1 MFDFDTKAAPSRV
14 YAEEGIIGGLVT
26 AATFAAVWL
35 AVFGPGAGWTGF
47 AILLGLPG
55 ADPAYAAYFDSL
67 SPLGKWAAFMAGG
80 GAVISVLV
88 GFVGGYWILSDQPD
102 SWHVEGLEYDPTP
115 ATFAPVLAKAEAGNF
130 SEAQAAGTRPG
141 LKVGGVELSR
151 NRETGHFVV
160 VGLPGS
166 GKTTLLNSV
175 LAQALR
181 RRDRVLIHDPKGDY
195 LDALSARGGL
205 PSDSIVVLG
214 PWDARARPWAI
225 ARDVAGPA
233 AADQFAK
240 ACFPSDNAGPNQ
252 FFVNSARAL
261 LAGVIKHLQQTMGRR
276 WTWAQLSGILLDG
289 PEAILAAAHAGDPLT
304 RTNVPDPTGN
314 SARAVFGELASG
326 TPWITAYA
334 RAFGP
339 EAVPFAI
346 SDWLTNLTP
355 DAPRVVVLNSDA
367 RYSDR
372 AEQVFGA
379 VLGVVA
385 DTVAS
390 PAMVE
395 VSPDAQGYWLI
406 LDEFPQLG
414 PTGQQAAQKI
424 EEMGRSRGVRVVK
437 AMQDASQLFARD
449 GREKGMAQKSMQQ
462 TRIFLMSSVD
472 GASEICRALGDREV
486 KRIEFPLTSG
496 QGSKRL
502 VHEKTAVLRVD
513 ALTGLRV
520 IKNGKTPGVEM
531 IVQIGDTL
539 GKLIQPFTTMP
550 KGGGQLIPN
559 ARWDSVDETPAL
571 SIPSTIAAAPM
582 TIAADKELDLEDAL
596 PFDLSTTEPADAS
609 DSAESIDAD
618 DSTESND
625 EADDRSDRRS
635 LWD

>member
-1 MFDFDTKAAPSRV
+1 MLDLDTKTPPARV
-14 YAEEGIIGGLVT
+14 YTEEGLIGALVT
-26 AATFAAVWL
+26 AAAGAAVAL
-35 AVFGPGAGWTGF
+35 AVVGPGGGWDAL
-47 AILLGLPG
+47 AILLGWP
-55 ADPAYAAYFDSL
+55 ADPAYAAYFQTL
-67 SPLGKWAAFMAGG
+67 SRFGRTLEMMAPFTVLTFAAAGAWLGWAMLSTQPDFWH
-80 GAVISVLV
+80 
-88 GFVGGYWILSDQPD
+88 VGGMEY
-102 SWHVEGLEYDPTP
+102 VEDPE
-115 ATFAPVLAKAEAGNF
+115 AFAPALAKAERVNF
-130 SEAQAAGTRPG
+130 SPAQSSGERPG
-141 LKVGGVELSR
+141 LSIGGVELSR

-181 RRDRVLIHDPKGDY
+181 RRDRVMIHDPKGDY
-195 LDALSARGGL
+195 LDALTAPGGL
-205 PSDSIVVLG
+205 PPEAVVVLG
-214 PWDARARPWAI
+214 PWDARARPWDI

-261 LAGVIKHLQQTMGRR
+261 LAGVVKHLQQTKGRR
-276 WTWAQLSGILLDG
+276 WTWSDLAAVLLRG
-289 PEAILAAAHAGDPLT
+289 PEAILEAAHAGDPLT
-304 RTNVPDPTGN
+304 KTNVPDLSGN
-314 SARAVFGELASG
+314 GPKAVFGELASG

-334 RAFGP
+334 RAFAP
-339 EAVPFAI
+339 NAVPFSMA
-346 SDWLTNLTP
+346 DWLTKPTP
-355 DAPRVVVLNSDA
+355 DAPRAVVMNSDA
-367 RYSDR
+367 RYSAR

-379 VLGVVA
+379 ILGIVA

-390 PAMVE
+390 PSMHE
-395 VSPDAQGYWLI
+395 VSPDAPAFWLI

-414 PTGQQAAQKI
+414 PTGQQAAQKV

-462 TRIFLMSSVD
+462 TRVFLMSSVD
-472 GASEICRALGDREV
+472 GAADICKALGDREV

-520 IKNGKTPGVEM
+520 LKTGPSPGVEL
-531 IVQIGDTL
+531 IVNIGDQL
-539 GKLIQPFTTMP
+539 GKLVQPFTPMP
-550 KGGGQLIPN
+550 KGGGQLIENP
-559 ARWDSVDETPAL
+559 RWDSNEPSAPAPPLVPDGPAQAIEQEDEIDATDLPYESL
-571 SIPSTIAAAPM
+571 ESIKAP
-582 TIAADKELDLEDAL
+582 E
-596 PFDLSTTEPADAS
+596 AS
-609 DSAESIDAD
+609 DSSAEDTPGQNDD
-618 DSTESND
+618 DSPASPP
-625 EADDRSDRRS
+625 ARKS

>member
-1 MFDFDTKAAPSRV
+1 MFDFDTKKAPSRV
-14 YAEEGIIGGLVT
+14 YAEEGIIGGLIT
-26 AATFAAVWL
+26 GATFAAVWL
-35 AVFGPGAGWTGF
+35 AVFGPGGGWSAIAAGF
-47 AILLGLPG
+47 GLPG
-55 ADPAYAAYFDSL
+55 ADPAYAAYFAGLTSL
-67 SPLGKWAAFMAGG
+67 DRWASMMAAAGTVVAAITG
-80 GAVISVLV
+80 VI
-88 GFVGGYWILSDQPD
+88 GGYWILSDQPD
-102 SWHVEGLEYDPTP
+102 SWHVEGLEYDPVPTS
-115 ATFAPVLAKAEAGNF
+115 FAPVLSKAEAENF
-130 SEAQAAGTRPG
+130 SPAQTAGERPG
-141 LKVGGVELSR
+141 LKIGGVELSR

-195 LDALSARGGL
+195 LDALSAPGGL
-205 PSDSIVVLG
+205 PPEEIVVLG

-240 ACFPSDNAGPNQ
+240 ACFPSENAGPNQ

-276 WTWAQLSGILLDG
+276 WSWANLSGILLEG
-289 PEAILAAAHAGDPLT
+289 PEAILEAAHAGDPLT
-304 RTNVPDPTGN
+304 LTNVPDPAGN
-314 SARAVFGELASG
+314 GARAVFGELASG
-326 TPWITAYA
+326 TPWIIAYA

-339 EAVPFAI
+339 EAIPFAI
-346 SDWLTNLTP
+346 SDWLAKPTP
-355 DAPRVVVLNSDA
+355 VSPRVVVLNSDA
-367 RYSDR
+367 RYSGR

-390 PAMVE
+390 PAMHE
-395 VSPDAQGYWLI
+395 VSPDAAGYWMI

-462 TRIFLMSSVD
+462 TRVFLMSSVD

-496 QGSKRL
+496 QGSKRI

-520 IKNGKTPGVEM
+520 LKNRKTPGVEM
-531 IVQIGDTL
+531 VVQIGDQL
-539 GKLIQPFTTMP
+539 GKLVQPFTKMP

-559 ARWDSVDETPAL
+559 DRWDAVDENTMPTL
-571 SIPSTIAAAPM
+571 LPAAPLAGS
-582 TIAADKELDLEDAL
+582 AAQSADAELNLEDAL
-596 PFDLSTTEPADAS
+596 PFDFSPAETEPVDTS
-609 DSAESIDAD
+609 DSTDDDAPRDTND
-618 DSTESND
+618 D
-625 EADDRSDRRS
+625 ADDRSDRRN

>member
-1 MFDFDTKAAPSRV
+1 MLDLDTKTPPARV
-14 YAEEGIIGGLVT
+14 YTEEGLIGALVT
-26 AATFAAVWL
+26 AAAGAAVAL
-35 AVFGPGAGWTGF
+35 AVVGPGGGWDAL
-47 AILLGLPG
+47 AILLGWP
-55 ADPAYAAYFDSL
+55 ADPAYAAYFQTL
-67 SPLGKWAAFMAGG
+67 SRFGRTLEMMAPFTVLTFAAAGAWLGWAMLSTQPDFWH
-80 GAVISVLV
+80 
-88 GFVGGYWILSDQPD
+88 VGGMEY
-102 SWHVEGLEYDPTP
+102 VEDPE
-115 ATFAPVLAKAEAGNF
+115 AFAPALAKAERVNF
-130 SEAQAAGTRPG
+130 SPAQSSGERPG
-141 LKVGGVELSR
+141 LSIGGVELSR

-181 RRDRVLIHDPKGDY
+181 RRDRVMIHDPKGDY
-195 LDALSARGGL
+195 LDALTAPGGL
-205 PSDSIVVLG
+205 PPEAVVVLG
-214 PWDARARPWAI
+214 PWDARARPWDI

-261 LAGVIKHLQQTMGRR
+261 LAGVVKHLQQSKGRR
-276 WTWAQLSGILLDG
+276 WTWSDLAAVLLRG
-289 PEAILAAAHAGDPLT
+289 PEAILEAAHAGDPLT
-304 RTNVPDPTGN
+304 KTNVPDLSGN
-314 SARAVFGELASG
+314 GPKAVFGELASG

-334 RAFGP
+334 RAFAP
-339 EAVPFAI
+339 DAVPFSVA
-346 SDWLTNLTP
+346 DWLTRPTP
-355 DAPRVVVLNSDA
+355 DAPRAVVMNSDA

-379 VLGVVA
+379 ILGVVA

-395 VSPDAQGYWLI
+395 VSPDAAGVWLI

-414 PTGQQAAQKI
+414 PTGQKAAQKI

-462 TRIFLMSSVD
+462 TRVFLMSSVD
-472 GASEICRALGDREV
+472 GAADICKALGDREV

-520 IKNGKTPGVEM
+520 LKTGAAPGVEL
-531 IVQIGDTL
+531 VVNIGDAL
-539 GKLIQPFTTMP
+539 GKLVQPFTSMP
-550 KGGGQLIPN
+550 KGGGQLLENP
-559 ARWDSVDETPAL
+559 RWDSADVPPATPVVSA
-571 SIPSTIAAAPM
+571 PPVAAPVVEPE
-582 TIAADKELDLEDAL
+582 AELDATDL
-596 PFDLSTTEPADAS
+596 PTDPIAS
-609 DSAESIDAD
+609 SM
-618 DSTESND
+618 ESNPVAD
-625 EADDRSDRRS
+625 EKSAQDDDDTPSSKPTRKS